1 VNRAFW
7 TDVLQKIDGQHLT
20 PEAMMGIG
28 MQIVYLGFCGT
39 APLEAEAAVQ
49 LVRLE
54 RFGKLVSNCHLAI
67 EALSLRSGHPVYD
80 VRLDLIGP
88 THELKPVGHCTGENA
103 EETIRCAFDAAEKEL
118 ETTFASARD
127 R

>member
-1 VNRAFW
+1 
-7 TDVLQKIDGQHLT
+7 
-20 PEAMMGIG
+20 MGIG

-39 APLEAEAAVQ
+39 GPIEAEAAVQ

-54 RFGKLVSNCHLAI
+54 RFGNLVSNCHLAI
-67 EALSLRSGHPVYD
+67 EAVGLRSGNPVYD
-80 VRLDLIGP
+80 VRLDLITP
-88 THELKPVGHCTGENA
+88 THDLKPVGHCTGENA

-118 ETTFASARD
+118 ETTVARARD